1 MIYHSV
7 RFVLKPEVTPEE
19 KARVAATMRE
29 QFEAIP
35 AVKAYVVGPDFGG
48 KYELGGVLVI
58 EDIEGYAEYM
68 NHPAHLELDR
78 VGLPLVQEFMS
89 SDITDDPDPEIGA
102 KIAEVHRNRFENVPD
117 IAELVSGLAEYTGS
131 GAPGKHGN

>member
-1 MIYHSV
+1 MICHSI

-19 KARVAATMRE
+19 KAAVVAKMRE
-29 QFEAIP
+29 QFDAIP
-35 AVKAYVVGPDFGG
+35 AVKARVVGPDFGG
-48 KYELGGVLVI
+48 KYELGAVLVI

-78 VGLPLVQEFMS
+78 VGLPLVREFMS

-102 KIAEVHRNRFENVPD
+102 KIAEVHRSRFENVPD

-131 GAPGKHGN
+131 AAPGKHGN